1 MTANTLA
8 LTGFQPFL
16 RKEVADWWRRRAAVA
31 TFLIVAALGAIG
43 TLAARIDA
51 TLGGAGSGAHP
62 ASTVNVLGAKFED
75 WVLFAAI
82 FTSIGL
88 ITQERTSGTLAWTLS
103 KPVSR
108 ASVLLGKWTAGML
121 MLGIFAVALPLTAS
135 VVVATLAY
143 GDVPD
148 VGVIARFG
156 LVLLAV
162 PAFFVALN
170 LAVATRLN
178 SQAGIAAIAFGMFGA
193 PYLIS
198 AFAPQVAEL
207 WPTAIAAMAGG
218 FAVGDAPNVAT
229 VASWAL
235 SIVALGSLAVLAFN
249 REDL

>member
-1 MTANTLA
+1 MTANTLTF
-8 LTGFQPFL
+8 TGFRPFL
-16 RKEVADWWRRRAAVA
+16 RKELADWWRRRAAIA
-31 TFLIVAALGAIG
+31 TVLIVAALGAIG
-43 TLAARIDA
+43 TLAGRIDQA
-51 TLGGAGSGAHP
+51 IGGTGTPAHP
-62 ASTVNVLGAKFED
+62 APTVNVLGAKFED
-75 WVLFAAI
+75 WILFAAI

-108 ASVLLGKWTAGML
+108 ASVLLGKWTAGVL

-148 VGVIARFG
+148 IGVIARFG
-156 LVLLAV
+156 LVLLAL

-170 LAVATRLN
+170 IAAATRLN
-178 SQAGIAAIAFGMFGA
+178 SQAAIAAIAFGVYAA

-207 WPTAIAAMAGG
+207 WPTSMGVMAGG
-218 FAVGDAPNVAT
+218 FAVGDAPSLAT

-235 SIVALGSLAVLAFN
+235 SIMALGALAVLAFN